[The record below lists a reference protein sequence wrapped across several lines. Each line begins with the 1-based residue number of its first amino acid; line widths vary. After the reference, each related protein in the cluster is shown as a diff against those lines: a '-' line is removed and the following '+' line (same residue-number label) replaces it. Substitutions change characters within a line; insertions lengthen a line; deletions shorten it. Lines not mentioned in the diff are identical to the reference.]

1 MAGNQ
6 ESRVVTLINWS
17 TTATGSPYS
26 APEQV
31 LISLS
36 GEVHGHNRFEDGDVI
51 TTSAVKGSS
60 GRIVLTEN
68 TTYRLVGDPNPD
80 WLRFLDADDITV
92 CLHDP
97 IRFISGAFNELGA
110 RQ

>member
-17 TTATGSPYS
+17 TTAAGSPYS

-31 LISLS
+31 LLSLS
-36 GEVHGHNRFEDGDVI
+36 GEVYGHDRFEDGQVI

-80 WLRFLDADDITV
+80 WVRFLEAGDRTV
-92 CLHDP
+92 DVNDP
-97 IRFISGAFNELGA
+97 IHFISGAFNELGA
-110 RQ
+110 R